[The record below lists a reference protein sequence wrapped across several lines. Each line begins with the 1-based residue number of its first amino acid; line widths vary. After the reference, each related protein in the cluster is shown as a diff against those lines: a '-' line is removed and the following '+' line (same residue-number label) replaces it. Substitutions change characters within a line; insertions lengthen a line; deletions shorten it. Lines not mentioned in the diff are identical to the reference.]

1 MNSKIMCLKLRY
13 LKMKFLCGD
22 YCLVCE
28 HFNSVQAT
36 MLLEMVKDNPK
47 VKELIMTGDD
57 LSQIDEELLFHAVSK
72 LESVSLIGTHLTVE
86 QLSSIVS
93 AATSSDSL
101 KSLNLSSN
109 NLSKLSPDLLVS
121 ATENLTVFGL
131 ESSSL
136 TQQQCRDVI
145 IGGKS
150 RPFIDLFYPYCFQQ
164 QHHMQ

>member
-1 MNSKIMCLKLRY
+1 
-13 LKMKFLCGD
+13 
-22 YCLVCE
+22 
-28 HFNSVQAT
+28 
-36 MLLEMVKDNPK
+36 
-47 VKELIMTGDD
+47 MTGDD
-57 LSQIDEELLFHAVSK
+57 LSQIDEELLIHAVSK

-121 ATENLTVFGL
+121 ATENLTVFVL

-164 QHHMQ
+164 QHHLQ